1 MGTKSPNKRI
11 LRLLIVDDSPDDADL
26 LSKNL
31 RLARFMLKTE
41 RVINASAMQTALQ
54 KGKWDLVVCESTL
67 VNLNCQLAL
76 DTVKRINPSIPF
88 IIFTKNMGDDEMVE
102 IMRAGARD
110 VVLKSRP
117 ARIIPAIERE
127 LDVAAAR
134 NETRRV
140 MGLVKEMETK
150 HKAMI
155 EGTRDAVCYCH
166 EGMHIDAN
174 PMYLDMFGYDN
185 LQELEVIPVM
195 DLIEKE
201 DHERFKRVLRKATKN
216 KAITESTEFA
226 CKKKGGGQLYIDLSI
241 ATVNHKG
248 ENCLQLTVQDITKRK
263 AAENRLKYLSQRDP
277 LTGLYNRHHF
287 MKMLSDLIEE
297 IKAGEKPAVLIYL
310 DLYDLK
316 DINAE
321 LGYTAG
327 DRLLL
332 KITKMFRETL
342 GADTTIARVGGDEF
356 TVLLENASLKEG
368 RTTTEKIKELFQ
380 KTLLSEKGKKHECNC
395 ASSITIIN
403 DKSGTAQDIITKAG
417 IECDQER
424 PQAVITEKAAAAKP
438 ATPKPVEKKPV
449 TKPRPAESKPAAA
462 KPATPKPVEKKPVTK
477 PRPAESTPVV
487 AKPAAPGS
495 TSTSQSSPWVKR
507 IQEALKD
514 NRFKLVYQPT
524 ISLHGETDEYF
535 EVLVRMIDEN
545 NNMIPPSQFLAA
557 AEKSGQIKDIDYWVT
572 EHAAESLASL
582 HAEGRE
588 AKFFINLSMATC
600 QDKNYMNWVKES
612 LDNAKLDGRYLVF
625 ELEESDI
632 LNNSEETNKKIIK
645 DLTSL
650 GGSVSIDNCGL
661 SLDSVLNLPRQSI
674 AFIKIPNSAVES
686 ASANIDKKESLTAML
701 AMAVKL
707 EVKSVAKAIEDAHSL
722 TDLWTFGFEYVQG
735 NYFQQADE
743 EITYDFTPEDE
754 AELSSEDIQQSS
766 WTQ

>member
-1 MGTKSPNKRI
+1 VATKSPDKRI

-31 RLARFMLKTE
+31 RIARFMLKTD

-54 KGKWDLVVCESTL
+54 KGKWDAVVCDSNL
-67 VNLNCQLAL
+67 INLNCQLAL
-76 DTVKRINPSIPF
+76 DTVKRIDPSIPF
-88 IIFTKNMGDDEMVE
+88 IVFASKMGDDEMVG

-110 VVLKSRP
+110 VILKSHP

-127 LDVAAAR
+127 LDVATAR

-140 MGLVKEMETK
+140 TELIREMENK

-155 EGTRDAVCYCH
+155 EGAKDAVCYCH
-166 EGMHIDAN
+166 EGMHIDTN
-174 PMYLDMFGYDN
+174 QMYLDMFGYES
-185 LQELEVIPVM
+185 LQELEIIPVM
-195 DLIEKE
+195 DLIDKE
-201 DHERFKRVLRKATKN
+201 DHERFKRVLRKASKN
-216 KAITESTEFA
+216 KEITESTEFT
-226 CKKKGGGQLYIDLSI
+226 CKKRDGGQLHIELSI

-248 ENCLQLTVQDITKRK
+248 ENCLQLAVKDITKRK

-297 IKAGEKPAVLIYL
+297 IKAGANPAVLIYL

-342 GADTTIARVGGDEF
+342 ASDITIARVGGDEF
-356 TVLLENASLKEG
+356 TVLLENAGLKEG
-368 RTTTEKIKELFQ
+368 RTTTDKIKELFQ

-395 ASSITIIN
+395 ATSITMIN

-424 PQAVITEKAAAAKP
+424 PQSVIAAKPAAAKP
-438 ATPKPVEKKPV
+438 AAPKPADKKPAAQ
-449 TKPRPAESKPAAA
+449 PEPAESKPAAA
-462 KPATPKPVEKKPVTK
+462 KPAAPKPA
-477 PRPAESTPVV
+477 R
-487 AKPAAPGS
+487 AP
-495 TSTSQSSPWVKR
+495 QASPWTKR
-507 IQEALKD
+507 IQEALKN
-514 NRFKLVYQPT
+514 NRFKLVYQPI
-524 ISLHGETDEYF
+524 ISLHGESSEYF
-535 EVLVRMIDEN
+535 EVLVRMLDEN
-545 NNMIPPSQFLAA
+545 DNMIPPGNFLAA
-557 AEKSGQIKDIDYWVT
+557 AENSGQIKDIDYWVT
-572 EHAAESLASL
+572 EHATESLASL

-588 AKFFINLSMATC
+588 ARFFINLSMSTC
-600 QDKNYMNWVKES
+600 RDKNYMNWVKKS
-612 LDNAKLDGRYLVF
+612 LDNANIDGRFLIF
-625 ELEESDI
+625 ELEESDL
-632 LNNSEETNKKIIK
+632 LNNSEEDNKKIVEN
-645 DLTSL
+645 LTSL
-650 GGSVSIDNCGL
+650 GSTVSIDNCGL
-661 SLDSVLNLPRQSI
+661 SLDSVLNLPKQSI
-674 AFIKIPNSAVES
+674 AFIKIPNATVES

-707 EVKSVAKAIEDAHSL
+707 EVNSVAKAIEDAHSL
-722 TDLWTFGFEYVQG
+722 TELWTFGFEYVQG

-754 AELSSEDIQQSS
+754 AELSSEDIQQST